1 MINYIVGGRGSGK
14 TLRLIQLSSR
24 TGYPI
29 LVKDQQRKNWVVALA
44 NKLEYKIPDPITLM
58 EWHII
63 QMILSKD
70 SKLYIDDIEDVIQ
83 EIFQYRVDAATLIQ
97 PTNIENLDDKV

>member
-1 MINYIVGGRGSGK
+1 MTYLEAKSIIEAFFN
-14 TLRLIQLSSR
+14 T
-24 TGYPI
+24 I
-29 LVKDQQRKNWVVALA
+29 LNELWLTNEQRKGLA
-44 NKLEYKIPDPITLM
+44 EALEYKIPEPITLM

-63 QMILSKD
+63 QMTLSKD

-83 EIFQYRVDAATLIQ
+83 EIFQYRVDAATLMQ